1 MHLRLAALGDSTT
14 YGIGDLG
21 PWAVRMALSEVS
33 QERTRVGA

>member
-21 PWAVRMALSEVS
+21 PWEVRM
-33 QERTRVGA
+33 